1 MMGSYHRSIKTN
13 IPQSQIHDGSFMH
26 KRISIISYIFISVIY
41 LMLFM
46 EEMYRERDNRQQQHI
61 HAGSIEL
68 EDGLIVTIEAS

>member
-1 MMGSYHRSIKTN
+1 
-13 IPQSQIHDGSFMH
+13 MH
-26 KRISIISYIFISVIY
+26 KRISIVSYIFISVIY